1 MTPKLAVYIMTS
13 GLHNV
18 YVDGKMVWSIH
29 VYSLHDKRTLATHL
43 NLMRKKYGA
52 LTTYR
57 QKSPR
62 QAWEYT
68 NKRPWPQLK
77 EDVPLPM
84 HMTGDDKMAQEW
96 KYRGIW

>member
-1 MTPKLAVYIMTS
+1 MTPKLAAYIMTS

-18 YVDGKMVWSIH
+18 YVDGVMVWSIH
-29 VYSLHDKRTLATHL
+29 VYSLGDKMKFNDKIRR
-43 NLMRKKYGA
+43 MRKLHGP

-68 NKRPWPQLK
+68 NKRAWPRRD
-77 EDVPLPM
+77 EDVPLS
-84 HMTGDDKMAQEW
+84 
-96 KYRGIW
+96 